1 MEMQDFVRKPFVV
14 SAVEITDENIAE
26 LAELVGELRH
36 KEDGTPFIQVNRRLV
51 PNVFRA
57 YPGFW
62 VTQMGDNVRC
72 YSKKIFLDQFLLM
85 DEELSVYVGR
95 INGIADRLEEL
106 PQPAAE
112 LVVDIPV
119 GTFQQVEEDPDCD

>member
-1 MEMQDFVRKPFVV
+1 MEMQEFVRKPFVV
-14 SAVEITDENIAE
+14 SAVEITNENIAE

-36 KEDGTPFIQVNRRLV
+36 KEDGTLFIQVNRRLV

-62 VTQMGDNVRC
+62 VTQMNDNIRC

-106 PQPAAE
+106 PQPSG
-112 LVVDIPV
+112 DIPV
-119 GTFQQVEEDPDCD
+119 GTFKQGEEDPDCD